1 LSRGASQKRAADEG
15 RPAPLNARYESPL
28 PILSADIDAVS
39 IETTDTFKG
48 KFHIKNTGGGV
59 LRGEIL
65 SRLSG
70 LTFEPQTFEGN
81 KTIAYTFSAQAAG
94 LGIGESVSSRFF
106 ITTNGGEI
114 EVPVTAK
121 LTKMSITTPDGNT
134 IANIQDFYDY
144 SIRHSAQ
151 ARRMF
156 TDSEFYMLLLAT
168 GYKYME
174 VYESLHKDANRE
186 RAMDNFFVLSG
197 LKGRTW
203 LEVASDERLEFSRTP
218 GDNEKIS
225 GEIRIKKSDGGYVEA
240 PLKFSAPWL
249 TFSSGK
255 LSASDF
261 DEENIAAI
269 TFTIDPAKIKG
280 NIAREEIIIGTDSA
294 RCAVEIIYRR
304 LPQFVFRLNR
314 GTYRYSDRGTI
325 EVINN
330 TGEPARLEIFCPE
343 NYVRFPATTFKI
355 PARGEIPFE
364 IKLSA
369 FTNAQIFFRKL
380 PFMKAN
386 IEIKS
391 GDFKKILP
399 ITVGEW

>member
-1 LSRGASQKRAADEG
+1 LSEK
-15 RPAPLNARYESPL
+15 YELPL
-28 PILSADIDAVS
+28 PALSADTTAVF
-39 IETTDTFKG
+39 IETTDTYTG
-48 KFHIKNTGGGV
+48 RFHIKNTGGGV

-70 LTFEPQTFEGN
+70 LTFEPQKFEGN
-81 KTIAYTFSAQAAG
+81 TTITYTFNAQTAG
-94 LGIGESVSSRFF
+94 LDIGESVMSRFF
-106 ITTNGGEI
+106 ITTNGGEAEI
-114 EVPVTAK
+114 PVTAK

-134 IANIQDFYDY
+134 IANISDFYDY
-144 SIRHSAQ
+144 SLSHPAQ

-203 LEVASDERLEFSRTP
+203 LEIAGEERHEFSRTP
-218 GDNEKIS
+218 DDNEKIS
-225 GEIRIKKSDGGYVEA
+225 GEIILTKSDGGYVEA
-240 PLKFSAPWL
+240 PLSFSAPWL
-249 TFSSGK
+249 SFSSGK
-255 LSASDF
+255 LAASDF
-261 DEENIAAI
+261 DETNTAAI

-280 NIAREEIIIGTDSA
+280 NIAREEIIIGTDVA
-294 RCAVEIIYRR
+294 RCSAEIIYRR
-304 LPQFVFRLNR
+304 LPPFVFRMNR
-314 GTYRYSDRGTI
+314 STYRYSDRGTI
-325 EVINN
+325 EVTNN

-343 NYVRFPATTFKI
+343 NYVRFAATTYKI
-355 PARGEIPFE
+355 PARGEIPFD

-369 FTNAQIFFRKL
+369 FTNAQMFFRKL

-386 IEIKS
+386 IEIKC

-399 ITVGEW
+399 LTVGEW